1 MKKIEAI
8 IDPAALDAV
17 KRHLA
22 AAGVESRLTVMAA
35 KGIESPGGHYEH
47 QTTSQDQWKAWVK
60 IDLIVSERQAE
71 SAVNIILRQ
80 ANLANS
86 SGNRGHINI
95 LALDATFEIG
105 ADNPKPPTNLL
116 EPRKAALRR
125 TGNNC

>member
-1 MKKIEAI
+1 MKKIEAV

-22 AAGVESRLTVMAA
+22 AAGIDGRLTVMAVN
-35 KGIESPGGHYEH
+35 GIESPGSHYEH
-47 QTTSQDQWKAWVK
+47 QSTSQDQWKACVK

-71 SAVNIILRQ
+71 PAVNIILRQ

-86 SGNRGHINI
+86 SGNGGHINI
-95 LALDATFEIG
+95 LALDATLEIG
-105 ADNPKPPTNLL
+105 ADNPKPPTNPQ

-125 TGNNC
+125 KG